1 MRDVETGTSCEIIV
15 EMVAAVGAG
24 ALHRKRLGVALP
36 ILLAVGLAAC
46 ASRHPLGAPP
56 EEPIPG
62 ARTPYVIG
70 VTDVLSINVWKNS
83 ELSLSVPV
91 RTDGKISVP
100 LLDDVQAEGLTPEE
114 LKEVITQE
122 LSEYVAAPDVTV
134 IVSAMNSMTATMM
147 GGGVGRSGQI
157 ALQRET
163 RLLEAIAIMGGF
175 SPFAKKDD
183 IRILRPTELGIVEY
197 RFDYDNFLAGKAP
210 GTNIVLRPGDH
221 IVVPD

>member
-1 MRDVETGTSCEIIV
+1 MRDVETGTTGAVLLES
-15 EMVAAVGAG
+15 VAGVGVG
-24 ALHRKRLGVALP
+24 TLRWQRLGVALLT
-36 ILLAVGLAAC
+36 LLAVGLGGC
-46 ASRHPLGAPP
+46 TTRHPMGLAP

-62 ARTPYVIG
+62 ARPPYVIG
-70 VTDVLSINVWKNS
+70 VTDQLTISVWKNP
-83 ELSLSVPV
+83 ELSLGVRV

-134 IVSAMNSMTATMM
+134 IVTDMNSMFATIM
-147 GGGVGRSGQI
+147 GAVGRQGEI
-157 ALQRET
+157 MLQRET
-163 RLLEAIAIMGGF
+163 RLLQAIASSGGF
-175 SPFAKKDD
+175 STFAKRNDV
-183 IRILRPTELGIVEY
+183 RILRQTDHGIVEY

-210 GTNIVLRPGDH
+210 GTNIVLLPGDH